1 MSPAVRSGSGERKN
15 ANPPPSLAL
24 LVAGLGEAKNAEAPM
39 PLDLEPMGVSD
50 DDGSGGKN
58 PDPAPPQ
65 LAVDPMGVNG
75 CCCFGDAAKNANANA
90 APLPLDTDGGA
101 NTLSAIAENDEP
113 PPPPP
118 PLPPVLVDR
127 SPPDERAPGEALP
140 GAGAVG
146 VEAKGGSSSSILL
159 RGEKGGKRQRRL
171 RPTAQ
176 GSEKATGDWSAPST
190 RSSARWCACGV
201 RKREREAAAT
211 SMASWV
217 LSWLALAA
225 ASSSG
230 CWVSCCCGSLGSLF
244 VALR

>member
-1 MSPAVRSGSGERKN
+1 
-15 ANPPPSLAL
+15 
-24 LVAGLGEAKNAEAPM
+24 M

-113 PPPPP
+113 HR
-118 PLPPVLVDR
+118 LRLRLR
-127 SPPDERAPGEALP
+127 SRR
-140 GAGAVG
+140 
-146 VEAKGGSSSSILL
+146 SSSTDHPPTREPRGGAPRRGRGRRGGEGRELQHL
-159 RGEKGGKRQRRL
+159 PLARGEGGKRQRRL